1 MNLTEE
7 HFIKHSKRTS
17 SFYELVDG
25 ACCKSKNVYNSTNY
39 LIRQVLHIQTKLYEG
54 EFLDKYQSKLIF
66 ETNKL
71 VDSYNHSLN
80 HTLKYINSES
90 GFTIIN
96 YNFLAWLQ
104 KSTPEFKD
112 LGSPKSQQCIKNLC
126 ANWKAYFK
134 ALKAYKEHPELFT
147 GYPQKPSYY
156 EKNERHWIV
165 LTKQFFKQEG
175 SVITISQ
182 FPDLVIY
189 SNRDVSSIAL
199 KTVDNGIRI
208 RLSYKQEAKSPK
220 PDNQRVYSIDLGVNN
235 LATITSNTEQNPFII
250 NGRIVKSI
258 NQYYNKRLSELK
270 SLAKI
275 TNKRDTT
282 KRIRRLSTKRD
293 NLIKNYMHQASR
305 YLINQALKNEINTII
320 IGNNTGW
327 KQECNMGSVNNQ
339 NFVQIPFNKF
349 KSMISYKA
357 ELEGIKVIVTEE
369 SYTSGTSY
377 LDNEAPIKEKY
388 NKKRRVHRGLFKSA
402 SGELINADVNGSYQI
417 MKKVL
422 DSVPIKHKE
431 QILVINPLKN
441 LPYKEVEIIGS
452 SHDRNRSKV
461 LNTSIVI

>member
-7 HFIKHSKRTS
+7 HFIKHSKKTS
-17 SFYELVDG
+17 SFCKLIDDTCY
-25 ACCKSKNVYNSTNY
+25 KSKNVYNSTNY
-39 LIRQVLHIQTKLYEG
+39 LIRQVLHVQTKLYEG
-54 EFLDKYQSKLIF
+54 ELLDRFQSKLIF
-66 ETNKL
+66 EINKL
-71 VDSYNHSLN
+71 IDSYNNSLN
-80 HTLKYINSES
+80 HTLKHINSES

-104 KSTPEFKD
+104 KSTPEFKE
-112 LGSPKSQQCIKNLC
+112 LGSPKSQQCIKTLC

-134 ALKAYKEHPELFT
+134 ALRAYKVHPDLFT
-147 GYPQKPSYY
+147 GCPQKPGYY
-156 EKNERHWIV
+156 EKSEKHWIV
-165 LTKQFFKQEG
+165 LTKQFFKQA
-175 SVITISQ
+175 SSAITISQ

-189 SNRDVSSIAL
+189 SNRDVSSVSL

-208 RLSYKQEAKSPK
+208 RLSYKKEANNPK
-220 PDNQRVYSIDLGVNN
+220 TDNQRAYSIDLGVNN
-235 LATITSNTEQNPFII
+235 LATITSNTEQSPFII
-250 NGRIVKSI
+250 NGRIIKSI

-282 KRIRRLSTKRD
+282 KRIRKLSTKRD

-320 IGNNTGW
+320 IGSNTGW
-327 KQECNMGSVNNQ
+327 KQECDMGSVNNQ

-357 ELEGIKVIVTEE
+357 ELEGIKVIITEE

-377 LDNEAPIKEKY
+377 LDNEAPIKENY
-388 NKKRRVHRGLFKSA
+388 NKKRRVHRGLFKSN

-422 DSVPIKHKE
+422 DNIPVKRKE
-431 QILVINPLKN
+431 KVVVINPLKN
-441 LPYKEVEIIGS
+441 LPYKEVETIGS

-461 LNTSIVI
+461 LNASIVI